1 MLLKNNLKICLLKND
16 LQFKSI
22 SVVSVMDFEKLI
34 IAKVFFFFFY
44 FHL

>member
-1 MLLKNNLKICLLKND
+1 MLLKND

-22 SVVSVMDFEKLI
+22 SEVSMMDFKKLI
-34 IAKVFFFFFY
+34 IAKVFFFY